1 MIKVLYNG
9 ILVREGNKIT
19 EAASSVVLIQTKK
32 HNIIID
38 TSSRD
43 KRDLIIKELDKL
55 GLKPEDIDIVINTH
69 DHWDHV
75 ENNDLFKNAKIIT
88 YNNYKELDDNEI
100 EIIETPGHTEDS
112 ISVIYKDYIVVGD
125 ASPLKDNI
133 LKDIEPKLNIDE
145 KLALDTLKKIK
156 SLKKNIITGHEGI
169 YYKEEY
175 LKEE

>member
-1 MIKVLYNG
+1 MIKVLYDG
-9 ILVREGNKIT
+9 ILTRDGNRIT
-19 EAASSVVLIQTKK
+19 EASSSITFIKTKK
-32 HNIIID
+32 HNIIVD
-38 TSSRD
+38 TATKD
-43 KRDLIIKELDKL
+43 KKDLIIRELDKL

-75 ENNDLFKNAKIIT
+75 ENNDLFKNAKLIT
-88 YNNYKELDDNEI
+88 YYNYGELDDEEI
-100 EIIETPGHTEDS
+100 EIMETPGHTEDS

-145 KLALDTLKKIK
+145 ELALNTLKKIK

-169 YYKEEY
+169 HYKDSY
-175 LKEE
+175 L

>member
-1 MIKVLYNG
+1 MIKVIYDGVLIRNG
-9 ILVREGNKIT
+9 NTIT
-19 EAASSVVLIQTKK
+19 EAASSVTFIKTKK
-32 HNIIID
+32 HNIIVD

-43 KRDLIIKELDKL
+43 KRDLIIRKLDEL

-75 ENNDLFKNAKIIT
+75 ENNDLFKNAKII
-88 YNNYKELDDNEI
+88 NYKNYNELNDDEI

-112 ISVIYKDYIVVGD
+112 ISVTYSDYIVVGD

-156 SLKKNIITGHEGI
+156 NLKKNIITGHEGI
-169 YYKEEY
+169 QYKDEY
-175 LKEE
+175 L

>member
-1 MIKVLYNG
+1 MIKVLYDG
-9 ILVREGNKIT
+9 SLTREGTKIVD
-19 EAASSVVLIQTKK
+19 ASSSVVLIKTKK

-43 KRDLIIKELDKL
+43 KRNLIIEELHKM

-75 ENNDLFKNAKIIT
+75 ENNDLFKNAKLIT
-88 YNNYKELDDNEI
+88 YNNYKEMDDEEI
-100 EIIETPGHTEDS
+100 KIIETPGHTWDS
-112 ISVIYKDYIVVGD
+112 ISVIYDDYIVVGD

-133 LKDIEPKLNIDE
+133 LNDIEPKLNVDE
-145 KLALDTLKKIK
+145 KLALNTLKKIK

-169 YYKEEY
+169 YYKEDY
-175 LKEE
+175 LAK